1 METKNHNSNSNT
13 DDIYNDYE
21 NKAFVQNVIKNNKNI
36 FNKQINNK
44 KIIINLILII
54 SFLFIIFILF
64 LNVSFKNKQEKKIMI
79 NNLKNNTTLIEEIPK
94 EKNNRKQNLTKFKSF
109 YSDKWVV
116 LTTIRPPNRYIQ
128 KLLLKI
134 PEPWKFVVIGDIKTN
149 NKSWDIYKNSTRLKY
164 LSIEEQMKLG
174 YNITKYIP
182 FNSYSR
188 KNIGYLYAIQ
198 HGAKEIFETDD
209 NILFFRK
216 SFLDQYVDKY
226 TFYAENNDSLMINP
240 YSFFGK
246 PSMWPRGFR
255 YKDIE
260 KNVDQKFYRMIGN
273 RTKLN
278 HLIFQGILNMEP
290 DVDSIYRQ
298 TRVNKNNYYTN
309 QIFYFIS
316 NIMYLPGNFVPI
328 NSKCT
333 RYLYDVFP
341 SLPLPTTVSKRVSDI
356 WRGYLMQRYAWIYNG
371 TLVYS
376 QPIGDNKRKYHNLTK
391 DFIEERDLF
400 FKLDNLLNALN
411 VDIDPQIT
419 NPSDFLIDL
428 VELLVHERILG
439 EDDLKLY
446 RAFMD
451 DLESFGY
458 TYNLKFDKTIERDH
472 KKFLNTYSEFNYFFQ
487 RQNKIVLQNN
497 NNKNIKLFKHRDS
510 KEKYDDILL
519 IINYNYDFLTKL
531 NNYILSLYHEY
542 FPHIIFMYPGNIENN
557 ETYVSCPESHYGY
570 YSYVCI
576 KRVYELYPNKRGYL
590 FLMDDD
596 FLKVWELENLDF
608 NIPWFYHFFIRFGR
622 FHDPTYIKTKKIL
635 DIYPEWKKR
644 YRYFVGSTIVAYAVS
659 DIYYI
664 PKEDILN
671 FCNKVD
677 VMYERRIFLETAVPT
692 IMGIMLKER
701 YQIILF
707 AGLWRERRNYV
718 INYLRNSEKQ
728 LTIHPIK
735 FSNLTY
741 QDVVNKYI
749 YIINAR
755 DY

>member
-1 METKNHNSNSNT
+1 METNNINSNPNP
-13 DDIYNDYE
+13 DDIHNDYE
-21 NKAFVQNVIKNNKNI
+21 NKTFVQNIFKNNKNI
-36 FNKQINNK
+36 INKRINKQ

-54 SFLFIIFILF
+54 AFLFIIFILF
-64 LNVSFKNKQEKKIMI
+64 LNVSFNNKQEKNIII
-79 NNLKNNTTLIEEIPK
+79 NNLKNNMTLIEEMPK
-94 EKNNRKQNLTKFKSF
+94 EKININQNLTKFKSL

-116 LTTIRPPNRYIQ
+116 LTTVRSPNIYIQ

-149 NKSWDIYKNSTRLKY
+149 NESWDIYQNSTRLKY
-164 LSIEEQMKLG
+164 LSIEEQIKLG
-174 YNITKYIP
+174 YNVTKYIS

-240 YSFFGK
+240 YSFYGK

-298 TRVNKNNYYTN
+298 TRVNKNNYDTN

-341 SLPLPTTVSKRVSDI
+341 SLPLPTTVSKKVSDI
-356 WRGYLMQRYAWIYNG
+356 WRGYLMQRYAWMYNG

-376 QPIGDNKRKYHNLTK
+376 QPVGDNKRKYHNLTK

-400 FKLDNLLNALN
+400 FKLDKLLNNLN
-411 VDIDPQIT
+411 IDIDPQIT
-419 NPSDFLIDL
+419 IPSDFLMDL
-428 VELLVHERILG
+428 VELLVHEGILG
-439 EDDLKLY
+439 ENDLKLY
-446 RAFMD
+446 RAFID

-458 TYNLKFDKTIERDH
+458 NYNLKFDRTIERDH
-472 KKFLNTYSEFNYFFQ
+472 KKLLNTFSEFNYFFP
-487 RQNKIVLQNN
+487 RQNKILLQNN
-497 NNKNIKLFKHRDS
+497 NNKNIKLFKHKDS
-510 KEKYDDILL
+510 KAKYDDILL

-542 FPHIIFMYPGNIENN
+542 FPHMIFMYPGKIENN
-557 ETYVSCPESHYGY
+557 ETYVSCPESYYGY

-596 FLKVWELENLDF
+596 FLKVWELDNLDF
-608 NIPWFYHFFIRFGR
+608 NIPWFYHFFIRFR
-622 FHDPTYIKTKKIL
+622 NFDKLTYVKAKKVL

-644 YRYFVGSTIVAYAVS
+644 YRYFAGSTIVAYAVS

-664 PKEDILN
+664 PKEDIIN
-671 FCNKVD
+671 FCNKVN
-677 VMYERRIFLETAVPT
+677 VMYRRRIFLETAVPT

-707 AGLWRERRNYV
+707 AGLWRERRNHV
-718 INYLRNSEKQ
+718 IDFLRNSDKQ